1 MNTTLSRS
9 VNLKPIN
16 GTNLNLIHR
25 VNLQL
30 TIMEIK
36 CKADE
41 QSEPNINQENELK
54 VEQQTESKDDQ
65 LEHGLK
71 VEL

>member
-1 MNTTLSRS
+1 
-9 VNLKPIN
+9 
-16 GTNLNLIHR
+16 
-25 VNLQL
+25 
-30 TIMEIK
+30 MEIK

-41 QSEPNINQENELK
+41 QSEPNVNQENELK
-54 VEQQTESKDDQ
+54 VEQQTESNDDQ

>member
-1 MNTTLSRS
+1 M
-9 VNLKPIN
+9 NLKPIN